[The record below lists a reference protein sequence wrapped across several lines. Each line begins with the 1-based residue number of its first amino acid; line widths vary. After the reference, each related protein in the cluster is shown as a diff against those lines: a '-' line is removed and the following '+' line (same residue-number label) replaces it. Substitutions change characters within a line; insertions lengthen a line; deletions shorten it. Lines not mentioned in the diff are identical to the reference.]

1 MRPGEARGGRDLTQ
15 TGSKRWSEKARRAAD
30 GAREHMREA
39 RERWQ
44 GGSRGSS
51 SAGPP
56 PDVQT
61 GAERREGPA
70 ELGEL
75 PSACDRG
82 EAVESGTEQPRE
94 RRDRQRADLEYAVRL
109 LKESSKTLDEVRAH
123 EVRDLH

>member
-1 MRPGEARGGRDLTQ
+1 MTQ

-44 GGSRGSS
+44 AGSRGSS

-56 PDVQT
+56 PDAHT
-61 GAERREGPA
+61 RAERRDGPA
-70 ELGEL
+70 ELGEV
-75 PSACDRG
+75 PSEAGRG
-82 EAVESGTEQPRE
+82 EAVESGAEQPRG
-94 RRDRQRADLEYAVRL
+94 RRDRQRADLEYAMRL

-123 EVRDLH
+123 EGT